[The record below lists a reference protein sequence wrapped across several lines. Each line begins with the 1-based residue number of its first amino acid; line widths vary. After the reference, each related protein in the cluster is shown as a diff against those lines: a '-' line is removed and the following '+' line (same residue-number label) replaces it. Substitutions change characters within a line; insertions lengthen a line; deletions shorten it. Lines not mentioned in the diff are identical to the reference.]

1 MRWILFIFVCLVSL
15 PTQAVTIP
23 GVTTTTSTNA
33 QTAPAKE
40 TDV

>member
-23 GVTTTTSTNA
+23 RHYDNVNQRANRADERAGC
-33 QTAPAKE
+33 
-40 TDV
+40 